1 MSLRSALQ
9 AARSSH
15 VVPLIVGL
23 VAAIVFRIPP
33 MLNAGGVNSDA
44 AVVGLQALHI
54 LEGEWSASLWGTSY
68 QGTLDAILAAAS
80 FKLFGPTPFALL
92 LVPLVGMEL
101 LIVLWFDLLRRFVS
115 PWAALAC
122 VMPLVVATIAINSP
136 MIYLMRQTLMTM
148 VALGCWMFWKA
159 AGQRRPW
166 LLLFVG
172 GFLLGLSLWVDFFG
186 AALMPAA
193 WVMALG
199 AAHEGAVQTQ
209 AHTAAPS
216 FVEDLQPRSLLA
228 TLRAEG
234 GRGFFTT
241 LRAAGASGFLTTLR
255 AAGARLFVAMLGFAA
270 GLALT
275 TWLRGGLGGGGA
287 ASTTFDRFKYNLTL
301 LLETCLPFSVGT
313 KVFIRGEPL
322 HAQLWTPSPGIF
334 ALQRAG
340 AVALGLAVLVALVA
354 VFVRRTPRAVR
365 WLVLAGLAAL
375 TSGLGG
381 FLISIMPTDMWSAR
395 YLAPVFWFMPMT
407 LAAMACWWG
416 PRAMWIVLSPYFA
429 TAAICGWLTYG
440 VFVDGPRPTLHPR
453 GAAQDER
460 ALFDALKA
468 ENVTVAAAQYWLAY
482 RLSFLSQERLIV
494 MPLDESAD
502 RYPPYRQAFA
512 GSQRQALIF
521 HPSEPRAQPSQY
533 VQMLRSMNAKFE
545 TRQIAGFTVLLLHNR
560 Q

>member
-1 MSLRSALQ
+1 MSFRKVFQ

-15 VVPLIVGL
+15 LVPLLIGL
-23 VAAIVFRIPP
+23 VAAVVFRIPP
-33 MLNAGGVNSDA
+33 MLNAGAVNSDA

-54 LEGEWSASLWGTSY
+54 LKGEWSASLWGTSY
-68 QGTLDAILAAAS
+68 QGSLDAILAAAS

-92 LVPLVGMEL
+92 LVPLLGMEL
-101 LIVLWFDLLRRFVS
+101 LIFLWFDVLRRFVS

-122 VMPLVVATIAINSP
+122 VMPLIVATIAINSP
-136 MIYLMRQTLMTM
+136 MIYLMRQTLVTM
-148 VALGCWMFWKA
+148 VALGCWLFWRA

-166 LLLFVG
+166 ALLFIG
-172 GFLLGLSLWVDFFG
+172 GFFLGLSLWVDFFG
-186 AALMPAA
+186 ATLMPAA
-193 WVMALG
+193 WVMAFG
-199 AAHEGAVQTQ
+199 AAHEGA
-209 AHTAAPS
+209 A
-216 FVEDLQPRSLLA
+216 RSL
-228 TLRAEG
+228 
-234 GRGFFTT
+234 
-241 LRAAGASGFLTTLR
+241 AANHSVERDAD
-255 AAGARLFVAMLGFAA
+255 ARLRRFLKVLFSAGERVLVALAGFAV

-275 TWLRGGLGGGGA
+275 AWLRGGLGGGGA

-322 HAQLWTPSPGIF
+322 HAQLWSPPPGVH
-334 ALQRAG
+334 ALQLSG
-340 AVALGLAVLVALVA
+340 AAALSLAVLVAIAA

-365 WLVLAGLAAL
+365 WLIFTGLVAL

-381 FLISIMPTDMWSAR
+381 FLVSIMPTDMWSAR

-416 PRAMWIVLSPYFA
+416 PRAMWVVLSPYFA

-440 VFVDGPRPTLHPR
+440 VFVEGARPQLHPR
-453 GAAQDER
+453 GRADDEQ

-468 ENVTVAAAQYWLAY
+468 EKITVAAAQYWLAY

-502 RYPPYRQAFA
+502 RYSRYREAFA
-512 GSQRQALIF
+512 ESQRQALIF

-533 VQMLRSMNAKFE
+533 VQMLRSMNAAFE
-545 TRQIAGFTVLLLHNR
+545 TRQIAGFTVLFVQNR
-560 Q
+560 R